1 MIAALVGQKGGTGKS
16 TTTIC
21 LAAEAGERGKR
32 VLIVDADPQGTARTW
47 AELATETA
55 GRSLWMPTTIALGEA
70 MHRPDQ
76 LPRLSE
82 SFDHVFVDCP
92 PRHGGIQRSAL
103 MVASVAVLPCGP
115 SAADAWALASSI
127 ELVQEAM
134 TMRPDLKACVV
145 ITRRKS
151 RTALGKGAREM
162 LEAGGLPVLTAELGD
177 RVSYQEAIA
186 AGLGVSRYAP
196 KDAAT
201 TEIKALLDEL
211 LTFAG
216 EAYGNQETTSAAKK
230 TAKRASKR

>member
-1 MIAALVGQKGGTGKS
+1 M
-16 TTTIC
+16 
-21 LAAEAGERGKR
+21 
-32 VLIVDADPQGTARTW
+32 LIVDADPQSTARTW

-55 GRSLWMPTTIALGEA
+55 GRSHWMPTVVAMGET
-70 MHRPDQ
+70 MHRADQ
-76 LPRLSE
+76 LPRLAA
-82 SFDHVFVDCP
+82 SFDDVFIDCP

-115 SAADAWALASSI
+115 SGADAWALASSI
-127 ELVQEAM
+127 ELVQEA
-134 TMRPDLKACVV
+134 TTIRSELKACVI
-145 ITRRKS
+145 ITRRKT

-162 LEAGGLPVLTAELGD
+162 LEAGGLPVLRSELGD

-201 TEIKALLDEL
+201 KEIRALLDEL

-216 EAYGNQETTSAAKK
+216 EANGNQETTTTAKK
-230 TAKRASKR
+230 TTPSRSPRG

>member
-1 MIAALVGQKGGTGKS
+1 
-16 TTTIC
+16 
-21 LAAEAGERGKR
+21 
-32 VLIVDADPQGTARTW
+32 
-47 AELATETA
+47 
-55 GRSLWMPTTIALGEA
+55 
-70 MHRPDQ
+70 
-76 LPRLSE
+76 
-82 SFDHVFVDCP
+82 
-92 PRHGGIQRSAL
+92 

-201 TEIKALLDEL
+201 KEIRALLDEL
-211 LTFAG
+211 ITFAG
-216 EAYGNQETTSAAKK
+216 EANEKATTTAKK
-230 TAKRASKR
+230 TTSPRSPRS